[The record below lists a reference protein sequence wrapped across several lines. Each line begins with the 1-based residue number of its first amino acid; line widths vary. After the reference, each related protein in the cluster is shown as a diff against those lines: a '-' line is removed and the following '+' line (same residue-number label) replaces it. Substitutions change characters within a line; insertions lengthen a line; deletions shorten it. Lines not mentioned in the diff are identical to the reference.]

1 MVSLSYGTALA
12 SRYDEY
18 KLTCSRYIILMSLII
33 LAHDEELWKGL
44 VESIYKRK
52 PKRSR
57 QDRRSE
63 LISTL

>member
-1 MVSLSYGTALA
+1 MC
-12 SRYDEY
+12 
-18 KLTCSRYIILMSLII
+18 KISLIPTLNTAGDTFNELI
-33 LAHDEELWKGL
+33 VLAHDEELWKGI